1 MNFLKPQSARRHS
14 DPSPAK
20 NAGSGFQ
27 RKPFRLAWAL
37 WFLVAIHVVVLLAG
51 FIVPYSFDTQDRLHP
66 YAPPTH
72 LHFVDCQGK
81 FHLRPFVYVTKLS
94 GDSLTEYTQD
104 CSQTARL
111 EFFLRGDEY
120 TLLGTFHSNLHLFGV
135 EAPASMFL
143 LGTDGFGRD
152 QLSRLLYGGQVSLFA
167 GFIAAALS
175 VLAGLLLGAI
185 AGMYGGRV
193 DDVAMRFA
201 EIFITVPWFYL
212 LIAVRAFLPLQ
223 ISPITAFLLVVSV
236 IGIVGWGRPAR
247 LVRGV
252 ILSAR
257 ERNFVLAARGF
268 GASNAYLLRRHLM
281 PLTFRVLLT
290 QMTVL
295 IPQFILAEVIVSF
308 LGLGI
313 GEPFPSWGNMLASA
327 QQYHVLVS
335 YWWMLLPGLA
345 PIPVFLA
352 YHSLAEKLQERI
364 KSHI

>member
-1 MNFLKPQSARRHS
+1 MNFLRSRAERGH
-14 DPSPAK
+14 SPAK
-20 NAGSGFQ
+20 GAGSGFQ
-27 RKPFRLAWAL
+27 KKLFNLSWAIWL
-37 WFLVAIHVVVLLAG
+37 LVAIHVTVILAS
-51 FIVPYSFDTQDRLHP
+51 FVAPYNYETQDRLHP
-66 YAPPTH
+66 YAPPTR
-72 LHFVDCQGK
+72 LHFVDCAGK
-81 FHLRPFVYVTKLS
+81 SHLRPFVYVTKPAE
-94 GDSLTEYTQD
+94 GALTEYTQD
-104 CSQTARL
+104 CAQAARIQ
-111 EFFLRGDEY
+111 FFYRGDEY
-120 TLLGTFHSNLHLFGV
+120 TFLGIFHSNLHLIGV
-135 EAPASMFL
+135 EAPAKLFL

-167 GFIAAALS
+167 GFIAAAIS
-175 VLAGLLLGAI
+175 VIAGLFLGGI
-185 AGMYGGRV
+185 AGLYGGRI

-201 EIFITVPWFYL
+201 EVFITVPWFYL

-223 ISPITAFLLVVSV
+223 ISPVAAFLLVVAV

-295 IPQFILAEVIVSF
+295 MPQFILAEVLLSF

-352 YHSLAEKLQERI
+352 YHSLAETLQERV
-364 KSHI
+364 KSNI

>member
-1 MNFLKPQSARRHS
+1 MNRQSNLNRSNSSLR
-14 DPSPAK
+14 
-20 NAGSGFQ
+20 SGFH
-27 RKPFRLAWAL
+27 KKFRLTWAV
-37 WFLVAIHVVVLLAG
+37 WFLLAIHALVALAG
-51 FIVPYSFDTQDRLHP
+51 FTAPYSFETQERDHP

-72 LHFVDCQGK
+72 MHFVDCAGK
-81 FHLRPFVYVTKLS
+81 FHFRPFVYVAKPS
-94 GDSLTEYTQD
+94 DGNLTGYRED
-104 CSQTARL
+104 CSQPARI
-111 EFFLRGDEY
+111 EFFTTGEKY
-120 TLLGTFHSNLHLFGV
+120 SILGVFSTTRHLFGV
-135 EAPASMFL
+135 QAPATIFL
-143 LGTDGFGRD
+143 MGTDGFGRD
-152 QLSRLLYGGQVSLFA
+152 QFSRLLYGGQVSLFA
-167 GFIAAALS
+167 GFVAAAFS
-175 VLAGLLLGAI
+175 VVTGLLLGGI

-201 EIFITVPWFYL
+201 EIFITIPWFYL

-223 ISPITAFLLVVSV
+223 ISPVTAFLLVVAV
-236 IGIVGWGRPAR
+236 IGLVGWGRPAR

-290 QMTVL
+290 QMAVL
-295 IPQFILAEVIVSF
+295 VPQFILAEVVLSF

-313 GEPFPSWGNMLASA
+313 GEPFPSWGNMLAQA
-327 QQYHVLVS
+327 QQYHVLIS

-345 PIPVFLA
+345 PVPVFLA
-352 YHSLAEKLQERI
+352 YHSLAETLQERI

>member
-1 MNFLKPQSARRHS
+1 MRPRFPIT
-14 DPSPAK
+14 
-20 NAGSGFQ
+20 
-27 RKPFRLAWAL
+27 WAL
-37 WFLVAIHVVVLLAG
+37 WFLLAIHAVVLLAG
-51 FIVPYSFDTQDRLHP
+51 FIAPYSFESQDRLHP
-66 YAPPTH
+66 YIAPTRV
-72 LHFVDCQGK
+72 HFVDCQGK
-81 FHLRPFVYVTKLS
+81 FHLRPFVYATKLD
-94 GDSLTEYTQD
+94 GDSLSGYTQD
-104 CSQTARL
+104 CSQTARIQ
-111 EFFLRGDEY
+111 FFLRGDGY
-120 TLLGTFHSNLHLFGV
+120 TLLGVIHSNLHLFGV
-135 EAPASMFL
+135 EHPAALFL

-167 GFIAAALS
+167 GFVAAAIS
-175 VLAGLLLGAI
+175 VIVGMFLGAV

-193 DDVAMRFA
+193 DDIAMRFA

-223 ISPITAFLLVVSV
+223 ISPVTAFLLVVSV
-236 IGIVGWGRPAR
+236 IGMVGWGRPAR

-281 PLTFRVLLT
+281 PLTFRVVLT

-295 IPQFILAEVIVSF
+295 IPQLILAEVILSF

-313 GEPFPSWGNMLASA
+313 GEPFPSWGNMLANA

-352 YHSLAEKLQERI
+352 YHSLAETLQERV
-364 KSHI
+364 KSTI